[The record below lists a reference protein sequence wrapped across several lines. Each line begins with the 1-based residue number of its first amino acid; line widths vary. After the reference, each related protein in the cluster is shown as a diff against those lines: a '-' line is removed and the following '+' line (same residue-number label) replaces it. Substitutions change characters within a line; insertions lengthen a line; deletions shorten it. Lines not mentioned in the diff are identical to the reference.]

1 MAERTCELCGA
12 PLLKK
17 PGRAGTPTRWC
28 STPCRRV
35 ADAARSRAYY
45 ANQPRKPQATLP
57 DIECAGC
64 GVMFPPTGH
73 QGGGPPQK
81 WCTGACRARWKRAND
96 PTILERQRARRR
108 VKPQPSQAKYTEHQR
123 AARRRIRSAARGTSS
138 KGSTWAMGWCHRCG
152 TPFTALANGSLPRW
166 CSEQCSV
173 RESARRQ
180 RESGK
185 AQEHSQRRRA
195 RKRNAFV
202 APVHRLAIFERD
214 RWTCQLCGQRL
225 ERNAVVPSP
234 LAPTIDH
241 VIPLANG
248 GTHEP
253 ANVQA
258 AHFLCN
264 VRKGDRPANDQLRL
278 VG

>member
-96 PTILERQRARRR
+96 PTILERQRVRRGVRPARWREAERKLAKAAEGTHGGRTVLASGPCSKCDTTFTTRVPTGHTARFCSTGCAGKGSADARRR
-108 VKPQPSQAKYTEHQR
+108 
-123 AARRRIRSAARGTSS
+123 AR
-138 KGSTWAMGWCHRCG
+138 
-152 TPFTALANGSLPRW
+152 
-166 CSEQCSV
+166 
-173 RESARRQ
+173 
-180 RESGK
+180 
-185 AQEHSQRRRA
+185 QRRRA
-195 RKRNAFV
+195 RERGAFV
-202 APVHRLAIFERD
+202 VDVSPQAIYERD
-214 RWTCQLCGQRL
+214 RWTCQLCGQRIL
-225 ERNAVVPSP
+225 RTTTYPAPLSPSIDHIVP
-234 LAPTIDH
+234 LAK
-241 VIPLANG
+241 G

-264 VRKGDRPANDQLRL
+264 SRKGDRATEDQLRL
-278 VG
+278 IG